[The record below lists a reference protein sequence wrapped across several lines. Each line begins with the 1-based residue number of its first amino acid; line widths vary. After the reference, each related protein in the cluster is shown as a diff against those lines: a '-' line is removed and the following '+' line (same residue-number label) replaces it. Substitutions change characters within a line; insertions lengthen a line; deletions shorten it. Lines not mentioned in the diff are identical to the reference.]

1 MLKSMTKRIV
11 FPIAGMTCANCE
23 KRVSDAV
30 RRLKGVSSVDASF
43 TRRRAAVSFDPER
56 TDESAVKAAI
66 EAAGYRVSGAARER
80 QPLKKVA
87 PVVLIVAALYFIL
100 RYTVGFD
107 FLSYIPKI
115 DSTVSLAALFVT
127 GLLTSVHCVAMCG
140 GINIS
145 QSVGAGGKTGGLK
158 NPLLYNLGRV
168 ISYTV
173 VGAIVGGLG
182 SVLFLSQTVKAVIL
196 VIAAAGML
204 LMGLSMLGWLPW
216 WLVPRLPAALSKK
229 VRRAKTGEG
238 PFIVGL
244 LNGLMPCGPLQA
256 MQLYALAS
264 GSAISGALAMLLF
277 SLGTVPLMFG
287 AGVLLSSLKARS
299 AHTVAR
305 ISAVLILFFAV
316 IMAANASNLLG
327 ASPAK
332 TPAAAS
338 AETKTEHGASD
349 KDETAALI
357 QKALDRGY
365 VAAEVQDG
373 VQTVTAELT
382 PGRYPYIIVEK
393 DVPVVFTISADE
405 SAING
410 CNQSLVIPAY
420 GIEQALQPGDNVI
433 SFTPGQSGLADY
445 TCWMGMLQGRI
456 LVVDSLNSLE
466 TP

>member
-1 MLKSMTKRIV
+1 MTKQIV
-11 FPIAGMTCANCE
+11 FPVLDMTCAHCE
-23 KRVSDAV
+23 RRISDAV
-30 RRLKGVSSVDASF
+30 KRLKGVSSVHASF
-43 TRRRAAVSFDPER
+43 ARRRAVVSFDPKR
-56 TDESAVKAAI
+56 TNESAIKAAI
-66 EAAGYRVSGAARER
+66 EGVGYRVSSAARER
-80 QPLKKVA
+80 QPLGKVA

-107 FLSYIPKI
+107 FISYIPRI
-115 DSTVSLAALFVT
+115 DSTVSLAALFFA

-145 QSVGAGGKTGGLK
+145 QSVGAGGGKSGGLK

-168 ISYTV
+168 VSYTAI
-173 VGAIVGGLG
+173 GAIVGGLG

-204 LMGLSMLGWLPW
+204 FMGLSMLSWLPW
-216 WLVPRLPAALSKK
+216 WLVPRLPVALSKNAD
-229 VRRAKTGEG
+229 RAKIGER
-238 PFIVGL
+238 PFFVGL

-264 GSAISGALAMLLF
+264 GSALTGALAMLLF
-277 SLGTVPLMFG
+277 SLGTVPLMLG
-287 AGVLLSSLKARS
+287 AGVLFSSLKVKS
-299 AHTVAR
+299 AHTIMR

-316 IMAANASNLLG
+316 IMAANAASLLG
-327 ASPAK
+327 AAPSK
-332 TPAAAS
+332 TLSVAS
-338 AETKTEHGASD
+338 SETTTEQGTSAN
-349 KDETAALI
+349 DEFAALI
-357 QKALDRGY
+357 RKALDRGY
-365 VAAEVQDG
+365 LAAEVGDG
-373 VQTVTAELT
+373 VQKIAAELS
-382 PGRYPYIIVEK
+382 PGRYPYIIVQK
-393 DVPVVFTISADE
+393 DIPVEFTISADE
-405 SAING
+405 SAITG